1 MCTITLSIDDQ
12 SMVRARRAFKNDQA
26 LNAWMQQ
33 QLMSAIERI
42 SEPEQISSSWVS
54 ELCGKWDDE
63 RSAEMM
69 VENLRDS
76 RVTNRDIEL

>member
-1 MCTITLSIDDQ
+1 
-12 SMVRARRAFKNDQA
+12 
-26 LNAWMQQ
+26 MQQ